1 MTPYA
6 PRSPPFLVLVLWVI
20 SVFAFSI
27 LYFVLDFSP
36 SFSAVMFSAVL
47 SSSCTFVFPDGCVL
61 PSFQLLLC
69 FVFHL
74 LLCAPPI
81 DFISSRPGS
90 VFWLQGAGR
99 VPHSPVFPPMIFLLQ
114 YPRRRHQVQVSPLI
128 IATFCS
134 IYILHNKLS
143 FFTPEKLL
151 QYKADWRSSHWM
163 SSTMK
168 RFSLVTLVIQKS
180 YINLQTT

>member
-81 DFISSRPGS
+81 DFSLPVLEVCFGCRVQAGCLIPPCFHRWFFFYSILGVVIKSRSLLSSSPPFA
-90 VFWLQGAGR
+90 VFT
-99 VPHSPVFPPMIFLLQ
+99 
-114 YPRRRHQVQVSPLI
+114 Y
-128 IATFCS
+128 
-134 IYILHNKLS
+134 
-143 FFTPEKLL
+143 FTINCL
-151 QYKADWRSSHWM
+151 SSHLRNCCNIKL
-163 SSTMK
+163 TEDP
-168 RFSLVTLVIQKS
+168 VTECPPPWKDFHWL
-180 YINLQTT
+180 L